1 MLVRKPLKIPF
12 IWCIVQ
18 QWRFDMKWDI
28 CHFVTKN
35 VGHMLVHIWTR
46 TEQWSSS
53 AFIVSERSL
62 LVINHGL
69 RDRLPYRCGVVRHV
83 RLSCSWSCS
92 AVDVE
97 HATSDHFLQPKGKL
111 NAHHVVLFLFLPSLG
126 VKSSTPMPFFHVS
139 LSLVRHL
146 PQTMVRV
153 ARIPMRL
160 PQQP

>member
-1 MLVRKPLKIPF
+1 M
-12 IWCIVQ
+12 
-18 QWRFDMKWDI
+18 
-28 CHFVTKN
+28 
-35 VGHMLVHIWTR
+35 
-46 TEQWSSS
+46 
-53 AFIVSERSL
+53 SERSL

-83 RLSCSWSCS
+83 RLSCSWGCS

-111 NAHHVVLFLFLPSLG
+111 NAHHVVLFLFLLSLR
-126 VKSSTPMPFFHVS
+126 VKSSTTMPFFHVS

-160 PQQP
+160 PQQPTHLYVPSNKVEKERRHVGGKKKKQIKYYKDEQD